1 MRRPRVITLLAAAA
15 AAATPPVGHVFVV
28 FLENK
33 NYVETFGANTD
44 ARYFAGDLAKRGQLL
59 TQYHGIGHLS
69 LDNYTAVVSGQGP
82 NPQTQADCQRF
93 TDFTGAPGLDADGQA
108 IGQGC
113 VYPSSVRTIADQLG
127 ERGLTW
133 KGYMQDMGAPCRH
146 PPINGAD
153 DTQQAKI
160 GDQYAARHN
169 PFVYFHSIIDSPA
182 CARNDVPLTALPGD
196 LSRVETTPQYAFI
209 TPNLCEDGHDAPCVD
224 GRPGGLESADAWLQE
239 WIPKILASPA
249 FQQDGLLVVTFD
261 EAEATPPDGDA
272 SACCDEPVGPN
283 TPNNGGPVPGRG
295 GGRVGAVALSPFIRP
310 GTVSTHDYNHF
321 SALRSLEQLFGLPLL
336 GYAASPD
343 PGSFGTDVFSGRW

>member
-1 MRRPRVITLLAAAA
+1 MLSAASCSRS
-15 AAATPPVGHVFVV
+15 TTGS
-28 FLENK
+28 E
-33 NYVETFGANTD
+33 
-44 ARYFAGDLAKRGQLL
+44 
-59 TQYHGIGHLS
+59 HLS

-133 KGYMQDMGAPCRH
+133 KGYMQDMGTPCRH

-209 TPNLCEDGHDAPCVD
+209 TPNLCEDGHDAPC
-224 GRPGGLESADAWLQE
+224 RL
-239 WIPKILASPA
+239 
-249 FQQDGLLVVTFD
+249 
-261 EAEATPPDGDA
+261 
-272 SACCDEPVGPN
+272 
-283 TPNNGGPVPGRG
+283 
-295 GGRVGAVALSPFIRP
+295 
-310 GTVSTHDYNHF
+310 
-321 SALRSLEQLFGLPLL
+321 
-336 GYAASPD
+336 
-343 PGSFGTDVFSGRW
+343 TDS